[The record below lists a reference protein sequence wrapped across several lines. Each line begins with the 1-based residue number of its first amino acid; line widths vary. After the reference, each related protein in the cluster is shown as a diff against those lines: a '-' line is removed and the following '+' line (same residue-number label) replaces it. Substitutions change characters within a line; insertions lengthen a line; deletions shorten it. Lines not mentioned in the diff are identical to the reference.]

1 MAPIAIPLV
10 DLKAQ
15 YSVIGAEIDQAL
27 ATVIQRTDFIGGQ
40 EIKLFEQ
47 EFAAY
52 CEVAACVGVGNGTDA
67 LYLALRSLGIGQDDE
82 VITVAHTFIAT
93 TEAIAMTGARPV
105 FIDIEPGTMLLDPQR
120 IEAAIT
126 PRTRGIIAVHLY
138 GQPCDMDTINAVAR
152 KHGLKVIEDAAQA
165 HGARW
170 RGQRVGTLGD
180 IACFSFY
187 PGKNLGAFGDAGA
200 VVSNDLDLMR
210 RVRMTANHGRI
221 TKYEHDFEG
230 INSRLDTIQAAVLR
244 VKLAY
249 LDQWNAARRAVA
261 ERYLSELANTAV
273 ELPEVHPAA
282 EPVWHLF
289 VVRTS
294 EREAIQAAFAAAG
307 IATGIHYPVPLHR
320 QPAYRSRSNTMG
332 HLTNTERVADSV
344 LSLPIYAELTPDQID
359 RIVKVIADFI

>member
-1 MAPIAIPLV
+1 MAITVPLV

-15 YSVIGAEIDQAL
+15 YDLIGVEIEQAL
-27 ATVIQRTDFIGGQ
+27 ADVIQRSDFIGGRD
-40 EIKLFEQ
+40 IRLFEQ

-52 CEVAACVGVGNGTDA
+52 CEATECVGVGNGTDA
-67 LYLALRSLGIGQDDE
+67 LYLALRSLGIGHDDE

-93 TEAIAMTGARPV
+93 SEAITMTGAQPI
-105 FIDIEPGTMLLDPQR
+105 FIDIDPGTMLLDPQR

-138 GQPCDMDTINAVAR
+138 GQPCDMDMINKVAH

-170 RGQRVGTLGD
+170 RGRRVGTLGD
-180 IACFSFY
+180 VACFSFY
-187 PGKNLGAFGDAGA
+187 PGKNLGAYGDAGA
-200 VVSNDLDLMR
+200 VVSDDIDLMR
-210 RVRMTANHGRI
+210 RVRMTANHGRT

-249 LDQWNAARRAVA
+249 LDQWNAARRAIA
-261 ERYLSELANTAV
+261 EHYLAELANARL

-282 EPVWHLF
+282 ESVWHLF
-289 VVRTS
+289 VIRVP
-294 EREAIQAAFAAAG
+294 EREAMQAALAAEG

-320 QPAYRSRSNTMG
+320 QPAYRNRSNSMG
-332 HLTNTERVADSV
+332 RLTNTERVADSV
-344 LSLPIYAELTPDQID
+344 LSLPIYAELSADQIE
-359 RIVKVIADFI
+359 RIVKVVTDFS